1 MEIRN
6 QKRTAMFL
14 AAIGTVMLLAG
25 CGGNASESVHMDAD
39 TQEEETT
46 ESESVTEDTTDE
58 EDENAAGSE
67 VNENVDSQEQR
78 DASEDQMEIDE
89 ETQKELTEELLEEEQ
104 MDTSVMEQERST
116 QGCTFDIPE
125 GFEESEDVDNMYVTK
140 RYPIDASTIYY
151 TVMEGDISLQ
161 LLTEESFV
169 EQMEEELLKTYDQE
183 IEIVVDSFEHTEIS
197 GYPAFRILCH
207 YKVGEVE
214 ITQLEYAINA
224 DKSYMVIY
232 SQTSDYDYMDA
243 YEASAATI
251 QVN

>member
-1 MEIRN
+1 MEIRK
-6 QKRTAMFL
+6 QKRAAVLL
-14 AAIGTVMLLAG
+14 AVIGGIMLLAG
-25 CGGNASESVHMDAD
+25 CGGDSSESVHMDVN
-39 TQEEETT
+39 TQEEEAAGESMT
-46 ESESVTEDTTDE
+46 ESSIDE
-58 EDENAAGSE
+58 EGENTAGSE
-67 VNENVDSQEQR
+67 ENETGNLQNQR
-78 DASEDQMEIDE
+78 GDAEARIEIDE
-89 ETQKELTEELLEEEQ
+89 ETQKELTEELLVEEQ

-161 LLTEESFV
+161 LLTEENFV
-169 EQMEEELLKTYDQE
+169 EQMGEELRQTYGED
-183 IEIVVDSFEHTEIS
+183 IEIAVDDFERIEIS

-224 DKSYMVIY
+224 DKSYMIIY

-243 YEASAATI
+243 YESSAATI